1 MPDRFRRMHPYFGRF
16 HRPARGVAVLGV
28 LSCGRSRM
36 TLDPGRDGGP
46 RVRAMI
52 VAMRRVV
59 LTIAAAA
66 LAASVAAAQQFTPA
80 PGAELLHR
88 PLDQILDVNVR
99 DGLVYYRAL
108 KGDRGR
114 LDRYIA
120 SLNVTPA
127 VYQGWPRP
135 QQMAFWVNAYNAFVL
150 QLVINH
156 YPLQGTV
163 KQIPGAFD
171 KTIWR
176 AAGRA
181 VTLDQIE
188 KTILPEFKDPR
199 LYLALG
205 RGAIGG
211 GRLRSE
217 AYTGERLEKQLAD
230 LQEEFVSNR
239 YMYRLDRSAGQMS
252 ITPIVSWREAEF
264 VAAYADKADPVF
276 AQRSPIERAIIAF
289 VWPNLLPLEKD
300 LVKKNEFRMVFHE
313 MDWRLNDLTGGRV
326 E

>member
-1 MPDRFRRMHPYFGRF
+1 MIT
-16 HRPARGVAVLGV
+16 
-28 LSCGRSRM
+28 RM
-36 TLDPGRDGGP
+36 TRLF
-46 RVRAMI
+46 ATL
-52 VAMRRVV
+52 ATV
-59 LTIAAAA
+59 LLGATC
-66 LAASVAAAQQFTPA
+66 LAAQQSQYTPA

-108 KGDRGR
+108 KGERGR

-127 VYQGWPRP
+127 TYQGWSKA

-150 QLVINH
+150 ATVINH
-156 YPLQGTV
+156 YPLHGSI

-171 KTIWR
+171 KTPWR
-176 AAGRA
+176 AAGKT

-188 KTILPEFKDPR
+188 KTILPEFKEPR

-205 RGAIGG
+205 RGGVG
-211 GRLRSE
+211 SGRLRSE
-217 AYTGERLEKQLAD
+217 AYTGDRLDRQLAD
-230 LQEEFVSNR
+230 IQAEFVNDR
-239 YMYRLDRSAGQMS
+239 HMYRLDRLSNA
-252 ITPIVSWREAEF
+252 IAVTPIMSWREADF
-264 VAAYADKADPVF
+264 SAAYADKADPVF
-276 AQRSPIERAIIAF
+276 AQRSPIERALIAF
-289 VWPNLLPLEKD
+289 ITPYLLPSEKEF
-300 LVKKNEFRMVFHE
+300 VRKNEFKMTFLE

>member
-1 MPDRFRRMHPYFGRF
+1 MIIRMQRWLCLSLCVALLSAHP
-16 HRPARGVAVLGV
+16 
-28 LSCGRSRM
+28 
-36 TLDPGRDGGP
+36 
-46 RVRAMI
+46 
-52 VAMRRVV
+52 
-59 LTIAAAA
+59 
-66 LAASVAAAQQFTPA
+66 AAQQFNPA
-80 PGAELLHR
+80 AGAELLHR

-114 LDRYIA
+114 LDRYVA

-127 VYQGWPRP
+127 TYQGWSKG

-150 QLVINH
+150 QAVINH
-156 YPLQGTV
+156 YPLRGTV

-171 KTIWR
+171 KTTWR
-176 AAGRA
+176 AAGKT

-188 KTILPEFKDPR
+188 KTILPEFKEPR

-205 RGAIGG
+205 RGAVGS

-217 AYTGERLEKQLAD
+217 AYTGDRLEQQLAD
-230 LQEEFVSNR
+230 IQQEFVDNR
-239 YMYRLDRSAGQMS
+239 HMYRLDRLAGTLS
-252 ITPIVSWREAEF
+252 VSPILSWRDPEF
-264 VAAYADKADPVF
+264 SAAYADMKAPAGPETPARPAGAGDSSGPPATVF
-276 AQRSPIERAIIAF
+276 AQRSPLERAVVSLI
-289 VWPNLLPLEKD
+289 WPRLLPSERD
-300 LVKKNEFRMVFHE
+300 YIRKNEWKMAFLQ